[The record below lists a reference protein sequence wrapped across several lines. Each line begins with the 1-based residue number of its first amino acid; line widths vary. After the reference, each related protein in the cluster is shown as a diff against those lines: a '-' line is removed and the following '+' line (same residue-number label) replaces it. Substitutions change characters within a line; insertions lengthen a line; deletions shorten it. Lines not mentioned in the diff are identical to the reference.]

1 MKKVVEI
8 KKVVKRKEVVE
19 RKKFIP
25 KKLYTATPKFNIL
38 VGKRLLTARV
48 TYHDIT
54 KTELTTLKKNKA
66 I

>member
-1 MKKVVEI
+1 MLEKKKEFKIRKFVPKKKVVFT
-8 KKVVKRKEVVE
+8 V
-19 RKKFIP
+19 
-25 KKLYTATPKFNIL
+25 TPNKNIL